1 MGGKLQ
7 CWGILPLRGLKS
19 EVNVTGVGIVKKVKA
34 GWPAQ
39 QRAPR

>member
-19 EVNVTGVGIVKKVKA
+19 EVNLTGVGIVKKVKA